1 MEKRLLSE
9 IEVEKV
15 YGFNR
20 HTQRRYRARR
30 EIPFLK
36 IKGRVYYDPQA
47 LEAWNRSHEVEVRQ
61 AN

>member
-9 IEVEKV
+9 LEVEKV
-15 YGFNR
+15 YGINR
-20 HTQRRYRARR
+20 FTQRRYRARR
-30 EIPFLK
+30 EIPYLK

-47 LEAWNRSHEVEVRQ
+47 LEAWIKSHQVEVRQ